1 MSENND
7 KIQILKVLVGSQAH
21 GLATPESDF
30 DYRGV
35 FVAPTRALLTIGT
48 PYSTTSWIEGKEDN
62 TSWEIGHFLHLATK
76 CNPTILETFLAPV
89 VETTPWGT
97 ELRGLFRH
105 VWNSTDVMNAFIGY
119 GHNQRKKF
127 LEDKDKRA
135 PKYAAAYARTL
146 VNAWELLATG
156 TFTVRIQG
164 RPEGET
170 IAKFKRGEYTYG
182 EVIDFC
188 HEWEKKVRAAYEANP
203 DKKTDL
209 DVVNDFLLRCR
220 LAELEAEKKAAAGF
234 VCF

>member
-35 FVAPTRALLTIGT
+35 FVAPTRALLTLGT
-48 PYSTTSWIEGKEDN
+48 PHATTTWIEGKEDN

-97 ELRGLFRH
+97 ELRALFPH

-127 LEDKDKRA
+127 LEDKDQRA
-135 PKYAAAYARTL
+135 LKYATAYARTL
-146 VNAWELLATG
+146 INAWELLTSG
-156 TFTVRIQG
+156 TFTVAIIN
-164 RPEGET
+164 RPEGDFVAR
-170 IAKFKRGEYTYG
+170 IKRGEYTAG

-188 HEWEKKVRAAYEANP
+188 REWEEKVRTAYATNP

-209 DVVNDFLLRCR
+209 NEVNKFLLSCR
-220 LAELEAEKKAAAGF
+220 LAEYNSKLVYINRNLGE
-234 VCF
+234 